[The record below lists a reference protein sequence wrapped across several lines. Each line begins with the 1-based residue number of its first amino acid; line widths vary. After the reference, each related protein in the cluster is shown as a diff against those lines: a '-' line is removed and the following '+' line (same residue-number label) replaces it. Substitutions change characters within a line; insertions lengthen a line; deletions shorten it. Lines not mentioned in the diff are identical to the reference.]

1 MVVNYCFG
9 ATIADFDAVSVKYLV
24 EAVIF
29 VNLCG
34 YISTEMGI
42 KPYYTSFM
50 VTFVVNF
57 CVNRVVLSFL

>member
-9 ATIADFDAVSVKYLV
+9 ATIADFDTVSVKYLV

-50 VTFVVNF
+50 VT
-57 CVNRVVLSFL
+57 LL